1 MTRIMATINA
11 LPLER
16 MKRVILTDA
25 LLDAYTRHLGE
36 SPVRRHA
43 DRKPTDLPADYFA
56 FYTAVSSVYSSKI
69 EGEDIDFNS
78 YFKHR
83 FQGVE
88 FERDYTKRIDDLEAA
103 YRFIAEH
110 DLTPDALF
118 EAHARLSANLLPKHS
133 RGKLRRTPMFVMSAD
148 DRIEYVAADHTIV
161 GTELERLFSDIDA
174 LLSARLNDF
183 EVFYYAAMIHLV
195 FVKIHPFDDGNGRA
209 ARLLEKWFLKSKLG
223 TEAWSIE
230 LEKNYFNR
238 LPLYYSG
245 LKKIG
250 FDYTELDYT
259 QALDFLLMTAEG
271 ILRR

>member
-1 MTRIMATINA
+1 MKFA
-11 LPLER
+11 L
-16 MKRVILTDA
+16 LTDA
-25 LLDAYTRHLGE
+25 LLDAYTHHLGE
-36 SPVRRHA
+36 SPVTVHA
-43 DRKPTDLPADYFA
+43 ARKPTDLPADYFA

-83 FQGVE
+83 FQGVA
-88 FERDYTKRIDDLEAA
+88 FSSDYTKRTDDLEAA
-103 YRFIAEH
+103 YRFISETT
-110 DLTPDALF
+110 LTLSALC
-118 EAHARLSANLLPKHS
+118 EAHTLLSANLLPKHS

-148 DRIEYVAADHTIV
+148 DRIEYVAADHAIV
-161 GTELERLFSDIDA
+161 GAELERLFNDIDA
-174 LLSARLNDF
+174 LLAETLNDY

-238 LPLYYSG
+238 LPQYYSG

-259 QALDFLLMTAEG
+259 LALDFLLMTAEG
-271 ILRR
+271 IMRR